1 MHAGV
6 YRVICGQAKA
16 FAAYREG
23 GSVVTADPVEGHECL
38 PTMVGPGGSARLC
51 TTPSWLSRPFL
62 TACRCYM
69 KMSWGNCSVKV
80 SCPHGDFHD
89 EPEGIAPGGLDQSGA
104 GWAHHQPP
112 SRCRAAS
119 HGAAGPTPQAALRE
133 RRGPSAAP
141 SQSGATLAA
150 SVAGEARR
158 LDFGAHDDYLRRL

>member
-1 MHAGV
+1 MPPHDGRTGRIGETLHHTFV
-6 YRVICGQAKA
+6 VVKA
-16 FAAYREG
+16 VLDR
-23 GSVVTADPVEGHECL
+23 
-38 PTMVGPGGSARLC
+38 
-51 TTPSWLSRPFL
+51 
-62 TACRCYM
+62 CRCYM

-112 SRCRAAS
+112 SRGRPAS

-133 RRGPSAAP
+133 RRGPSPAP

-158 LDFGAHDDYLRRL
+158 LDCGAHDDYLRRL